1 MTAPSGDHVGAA
13 LDNVARVHICFL
25 FPADRL
31 KTFLKL
37 KRFEYVM
44 TKCHSNQDYGWKM
57 HTRSEQFTIL
67 QLLHPSIKYQ
77 RLVSTSPLSS
87 FLCYSNLLV
96 TSNGLLEMDVYMN
109 NTYQRTALQTSHN
122 PDLLL
127 SWHSGRRTLAD
138 SFPSHSSR
146 SFARHNWLWSRRVHY
161 RCNEVELVRGFC
173 LWSIPVV

>member
-1 MTAPSGDHVGAA
+1 MIT
-13 LDNVARVHICFL
+13 LDNVARVHIYFL

-37 KRFEYVM
+37 KRFEYAM
-44 TKCHSNQDYGWKM
+44 TKCHSNKGYGWKM